1 MKDYF
6 LEQQFY
12 IDDITRALP
21 EMDKRLVSAIDT
33 KSKLK
38 KRFYLF
44 NVLTILLSVA
54 LSAYVFLATESS
66 KYLMLLHLI
75 LLLFVVYS
83 NYKVLIEIFTLRE
96 RVTNCLRVTMRAMQI
111 TSTANTCNTSY
122 SLDELKTIHNHLI
135 SDGLALPDIRKNS
148 FLVGISVIEI

>member
-21 EMDKRLVSAIDT
+21 EMDKRLVSAIET
-33 KSKLK
+33 KSRLK
-38 KRFYLF
+38 KRFSLF

-54 LSAYVFLATESS
+54 LSVYVFLAIEII
-66 KYLMLLHLI
+66 KYLVLLHLI

-96 RVTNCLRVTMRAMQI
+96 RVTNGLRVTMRAVQI
-111 TSTANTCNTSY
+111 TSAVNTYNTSY
-122 SLDELKTIHNHLI
+122 SLDELKTIHNHLL

-148 FLVGISVIEI
+148 FLVGISVIEF